1 MTSVVSIPNDERRRC
16 RDTRREKD
24 GSEHVPDETMNLR
37 SMALPWVAVVIASIV
52 AAAVI
57 SYQNQEDGD
66 SFYSSSSDDSSSIER
81 LLNDASS
88 SSSEHHHV
96 HKLIYEENHK
106 PLFPLSTNDRVGF
119 SLAICGLMLAAGG
132 GIGGGGVLVP
142 IYILVMKFSP
152 KHGKLTMVFCKN

>member
-1 MTSVVSIPNDERRRC
+1 MTSVLSIPNNERRRC

-57 SYQNQEDGD
+57 SYQNQDD
-66 SFYSSSSDDSSSIER
+66 SFDSLSSDDSSNIER
-81 LLNDASS
+81 HLNNAS

-96 HKLIYEENHK
+96 HKPVYEENHP
-106 PLFPLSTNDRVGF
+106 PLFPLSTSDRVGF

-132 GIGGGGVLVP
+132 GIGGGGILVP
-142 IYILVMKFSP
+142 IYILVMGFSP
-152 KHGKLTMVFCKN
+152 KHGE